1 MERSNIS
8 LICCLFSIFNITLAD
23 WNEND
28 FRLFIG
34 NLGREVTTEI
44 LANQFRQRFPSFTM
58 ARVVQNKIGKGSAG
72 YGFVAFSDAIEGI
85 KAMKEMNGIDI
96 VYN

>member
-1 MERSNIS
+1 MTLHIQIS
-8 LICCLFSIFNITLAD
+8 KLVFLTVTLAD

-44 LANQFRQRFPSFTM
+44 LTNQFRQKYRSFTM
-58 ARVVQNKIGKGSAG
+58 ARVVENKLLKGSVG
-72 YGFVAFSDAIEGI
+72 YGFVAFSDPLEGI
-85 KAMKEMNGIDI
+85 RAMKEMNGL
-96 VYN
+96 NQFLLNS